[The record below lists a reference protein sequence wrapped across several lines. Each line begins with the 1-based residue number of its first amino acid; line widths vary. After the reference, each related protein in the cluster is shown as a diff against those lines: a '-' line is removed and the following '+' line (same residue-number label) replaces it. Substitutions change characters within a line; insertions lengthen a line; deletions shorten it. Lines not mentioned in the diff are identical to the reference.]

1 MPVWLPKQYTA
12 LLIPKESI
20 VSIDRTL
27 GTYLTTCFDEETV
40 QSSVFNYKLKT
51 RVLAPKQ
58 KQTSQKSAQSTTSA
72 MRDHS

>member
-27 GTYLTTCFDEETV
+27 GTYLTCFDEEIV